1 MENICAFFISHLDI
15 TCLIAATIGVGAVT
29 IREIVEEKLGERH
42 ARKIQERCEN
52 VG

>member
-1 MENICAFFISHLDI
+1 MENVYTFFISHIDI
-15 TCLIAATIGVGAVT
+15 ICLLAAIIGVGATTV
-29 IREIVEEKLGERH
+29 REIAEEKLSERH

>member
-1 MENICAFFISHLDI
+1 MKNICAFFISRIDI
-15 TCLIAATIGVGAVT
+15 ICLVAAVIGVGAVT
-29 IREIVEEKLGERH
+29 IREIIEEKLSERH